1 MEKKAKELRTGVR
14 LNIRKPP
21 KAEVPK
27 NIYKRK
33 EKHKKGYE
41 NEKSWPFLYFSASS
55 CRSSYRCFYN
65 SRNI

>member
-1 MEKKAKELRTGVR
+1 MEKKAKDLKTGVR

-27 NIYKRK
+27 NVYKRK

-41 NEKSWPFLYFSASS
+41 NEKSWPFLHVFTLPCRTGCSCSHNSS
-55 CRSSYRCFYN
+55 S
-65 SRNI
+65 I